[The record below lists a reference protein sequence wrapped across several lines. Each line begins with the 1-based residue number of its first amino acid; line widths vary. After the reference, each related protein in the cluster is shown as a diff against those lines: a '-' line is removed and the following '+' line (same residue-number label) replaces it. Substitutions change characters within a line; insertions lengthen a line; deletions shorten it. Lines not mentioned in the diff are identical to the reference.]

1 MKFNWGHGIFVFFTI
16 FVIIMLSVLY
26 LSRQQNID
34 LVTEDYYG
42 AELLYQDKIDQ
53 LNNSKSKGFD
63 VKHRLQDNE
72 LILEFSKSIEE
83 GKMQNGEVYF
93 YRPSDAAF
101 DYTQA
106 LTLDSQNEIRIAEN
120 SLNPGYYIMKISF
133 SIDDKKYYIE
143 KGIMI

>member
-34 LVTEDYYG
+34 LVTEDYYA
-42 AELLYQDKIDQ
+42 AELVYQDKIDQ
-53 LNNSKSKGFD
+53 LNNSKSKGFE
-63 VKHRLQDNE
+63 VKHRIEGKE
-72 LILEFSKSIEE
+72 LILEFSKSIDE
-83 GKMQNGEVYF
+83 GKVQNGEVYF
-93 YRPSDAAF
+93 YRPSDASF

-106 LTLDSQNEIRIAEN
+106 LTLDGQNELRIAEN

-133 SIDDKKYYIE
+133 SIDNEKYYIE